1 MIYKVLKLFLMVLLL
16 VSYCEGSD
24 NYYVADEGDIWVYN
38 VSTKTTAQG
47 KTKNNSFN
55 MTY

>member
-24 NYYVADEGDIWVYN
+24 NYYVADEGVF
-38 VSTKTTAQG
+38 
-47 KTKNNSFN
+47 SF
-55 MTY
+55 TPF